1 MDERNIHYN
10 RFLWLWLVNGIGAW
24 PISLIASGIVWA
36 PIMLV
41 ALFLGRVE
49 AMTSLLHLIIL
60 SGLLILPGMT
70 IGYCVGDLQY
80 GVIRG
85 HLRWSMVGWRRESI
99 RGGIFGGIL
108 AIVGWA
114 ISTAYFP
121 ANVQWIVMM
130 PLFAFGLSIGQW
142 SVLRRITVDSWMWV
156 LANVAGGLVFSG
168 LLFLNQP
175 LLASPYS
182 AFGVLLLWLLAV
194 LVQGAIT
201 GIVLLW
207 LYDHRTGE
215 YDFDEDDDEYARV
228 YLEVRRRE
236 DDHWIGL
243 Q

>member
-1 MDERNIHYN
+1 MDERNTQYN
-10 RFLWLWLVNGIGAW
+10 RFLWLWLVNGVGAW

-41 ALFLGRVE
+41 ILFLGRTE
-49 AMTSLLHLIIL
+49 AMFPLLQLVIL
-60 SGLLILPGMT
+60 AGLLILPGMT

-85 HLRWSMVGWRRESI
+85 SLRWSMVGWRHESI

-114 ISTAYFP
+114 ITQAYFP
-121 ANVQWIVMM
+121 QWQGIVIM
-130 PLFAFGLSIGQW
+130 PLFALGMSLGQW
-142 SVLRRITVDSWMWV
+142 VVLRRITVDSWLWV

-168 LLFLNQP
+168 LLNQ
-175 LLASPYS
+175 LLLSSHS
-182 AFGVLLLWLLAV
+182 ALGILLLWLLAV

-215 YDFDEDDDEYARV
+215 YDYDEDDDEYARV
-228 YLEVRRRE
+228 YLEVRRR
-236 DDHWIGL
+236 DDDYWIGL